1 VINLGQLLKI
11 LPNIKRN
18 IFKPIKPIQPV
29 QLEPTYVTI
38 VINHQMV
45 VIQVQVGKNFID
57 DVLINGGCGVNV
69 IKENLRIQLSL
80 SKPNPAPY
88 NLHMADQTIA
98 KPLGLMDE
106 NTLKVSHFSPKKV
119 MYNEY

>member
-11 LPNIKRN
+11 LPNIKQN
-18 IFKPIKPIQPV
+18 IFEPIKPIQLV
-29 QLEPTYVTI
+29 QPEPTCVTV

-45 VIQVQVGKNFID
+45 VIQVQVGKKFID
-57 DVLINGGCGVNV
+57 DVLIDEGFGVNV

-80 SKPNPAPY
+80 SKPNPSPY
-88 NLHMADQTIA
+88 NLRMANQTIA

-119 MYNEY
+119 MYNKY